1 MLQGTYYREWSRYLD
16 CNMEFKVYGQGGVPA
31 LAFPCRGGRFYDWEN
46 SGMPDAVAPLLR
58 EGKLQLFCADSI
70 DGESLLAGDVSLRR
84 QAEMQEKYFNYI
96 TQELAPRILAL
107 NRAANAAAK
116 PAAAASAEKAD
127 EAKTGKA
134 KEAEAAPVLWCVGAD
149 LGAYHA
155 VNLRLRRPA
164 LFAGAIALSGEYGA
178 FGDRTTDDLA
188 LRNSPLAYLA
198 QPDFFSAEARAA
210 LASAPDSLILCA
222 GQGAYEGEALAST
235 QALDAALQAAGFAA
249 HTEIWGGDVSHD
261 WYWWGKE
268 WALFAQRLFG

>member
-1 MLQGTYYREWSRYLD
+1 MLQGTYYREWSRFLD
-16 CNMEFKVYGQGGVPA
+16 RNMEFKVYGQGGVPV

-46 SGMPDAVAPLLR
+46 SGMPDAVAPLLAG
-58 EGKLQLFCADSI
+58 GKVQLVCVDSI
-70 DGESLLAGDVSLRR
+70 DGESLLAGDVSVRR
-84 QAEMQEKYFNYI
+84 RAEMQEKYFNYI
-96 TQELAPRILAL
+96 TQELAPRVLAL
-107 NRAANAAAK
+107 NRAAHAAAK
-116 PAAAASAEKAD
+116 PAAAENTEKAE
-127 EAKTGKA
+127 EAQT
-134 KEAEAAPVLWCVGAD
+134 AAPAPALWCVGAD
-149 LGAYHA
+149 LGAYQA

-178 FGDRTTDDLA
+178 FGDRTADDLA

-198 QPDFFSAEARAA
+198 QPDFFSAEAKAA
-210 LASAPDSLILCA
+210 LAGAPDSLILCA

-235 QALDAALQAAGFAA
+235 RALDAALQTAGFAA

>member
-1 MLQGTYYREWSRYLD
+1 MQGTYYREWSRFLGRD
-16 CNMEFKVYGQGGVPA
+16 MEFKAYGQGGVPV

-46 SGMPDAVAPLLR
+46 SGMPDAVAQLLAD
-58 EGKLQLFCADSI
+58 GKLQLFCADSI
-70 DGESLLAGDVSLRR
+70 DGESLLAGDLPARR
-84 QAEMQEKYFNYI
+84 KAEMQEKYFNYV
-96 TQELAPRILAL
+96 TQELAPRVLAL
-107 NRAANAAAK
+107 NRAANAQAQPAVPAEGSDESDTAK
-116 PAAAASAEKAD
+116 
-127 EAKTGKA
+127 
-134 KEAEAAPVLWCVGAD
+134 AAPALWCVGAD

-164 LFAGAIALSGEYGA
+164 LFAGAIALSGNYAA

-198 QPDFFSAEARAA
+198 QPDFFSAEAKTA
-210 LASAPDSLILCA
+210 LAAKPELPKSLILCA
-222 GQGAYEGEALAST
+222 GQGAYEEEALDST
-235 QALDAALQAAGFAA
+235 CALRDALQAAGIPA